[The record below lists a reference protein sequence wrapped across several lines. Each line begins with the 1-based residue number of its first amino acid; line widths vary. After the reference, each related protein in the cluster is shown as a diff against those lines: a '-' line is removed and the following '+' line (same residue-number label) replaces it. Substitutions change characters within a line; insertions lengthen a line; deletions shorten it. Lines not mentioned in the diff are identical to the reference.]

1 MLFIGDGV
9 LLLLTPSAIDGDL
22 GEFYM
27 ANTTILLRED
37 IDNVGGRGEIVK
49 VKAGYA
55 RNYLLP
61 HGFAS
66 LATKGN
72 VKQIE
77 QERSALLKRVA
88 IEKATAEAQRGQM
101 ESLTLEFVRKAGEH
115 GTLFGSVTSMD
126 VAEALQKKGYE
137 IDRRKIVMKDAIKE
151 TGEYTVNVKLHR
163 EVTLT
168 VPVTVTAEGGE
179 PELKPER
186 KAKKEPKPAV
196 EEPKSEEPKAE
207 APAEEIS
214 AEAPAEEVV
223 AKEAAPVDDES
234 AAAEAFSDAEEAA
247 QEGETAEE
255 TPAA

>member
-1 MLFIGDGV
+1 
-9 LLLLTPSAIDGDL
+9 
-22 GEFYM
+22 M

-61 HGFAS
+61 RGFAS

-77 QERSALLKRVA
+77 QERAALLKKAA
-88 IEKATAEAQRGQM
+88 IERSTAEAQRDQM
-101 ESLTLEFVRKAGEH
+101 GVITLNFERKAGEQ

-126 VAEALQKKGYE
+126 IAEALKARGYE

-163 EVTLT
+163 EVVLE
-168 VPVTVTAEGGE
+168 VPVIVTAEGGE
-179 PELKPER
+179 AEAKPEK
-186 KAKKEPKPAV
+186 KAKSEPKAAEAKAAPAEDATAV
-196 EEPKSEEPKAE
+196 EEAATEESNANT
-207 APAEEIS
+207 
-214 AEAPAEEVV
+214 EEVG
-223 AKEAAPVDDES
+223 EAES
-234 AAAEAFSDAEEAA
+234 A
-247 QEGETAEE
+247 
-255 TPAA
+255 